1 MTTVGMIGAG
11 RWGSNWIRT
20 LAGLP
25 GTHLRWVCD
34 VSPASLERIRQHCPQ
49 VQTTARLDD
58 LLDDAALDAIV
69 IATIAPTHFDVAS
82 KALKAGKHVMVEKPM
97 TLTTADA

>member
-34 VSPASLERIRQHCPQ
+34 VSPASLERIRQHFPQ
-49 VQTTARLDD
+49 VQTTTRLDD
-58 LLDDAALDAIV
+58 LLDGLRQAELRQTEIVRAAVELL
-69 IATIAPTHFDVAS
+69 IAAELGEVTGQMIGQAP
-82 KALKAGKHVMVEKPM
+82 
-97 TLTTADA
+97 